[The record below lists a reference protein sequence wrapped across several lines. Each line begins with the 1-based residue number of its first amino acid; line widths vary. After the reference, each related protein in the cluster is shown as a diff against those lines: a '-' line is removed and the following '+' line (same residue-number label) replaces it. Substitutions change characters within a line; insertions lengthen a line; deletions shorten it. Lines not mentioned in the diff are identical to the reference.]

1 MKKRKSISKKTRFE
15 IFKRDSFTC
24 QYCGKKSPDTILNV
38 DHIKPVAEGGTNAT
52 TNLITSCF
60 ECNSGKWKV
69 QIGDHSVIEKQRAQL
84 EELQARREQIEMMME
99 WHDELSSITES
110 SIDFL
115 ATVWAKRAHPYSF
128 NENGR
133 TKLRRLLKKYRIDEI
148 ASAMESSAMAYIKY
162 NAEGGA
168 EKGSV
173 EFASN
178 KLEGICRVG
187 AQAIEKPHL
196 KDCYYVRGILRN
208 RCGVDWAAHSDCM
221 EWMESGIASGMDT
234 EQLRELAVHAETW
247 GEFRNG
253 IEQFMEI
260 H

>member
-1 MKKRKSISKKTRFE
+1 MNKRKPISKKTRFE

-38 DHIKPVAEGGTNAT
+38 DHITPVVEGGTNAM

-60 ECNSGKWKV
+60 ECNSGKGKV
-69 QIGDHSVIEKQRAQL
+69 QIGDHTVIEKQRVQL

-99 WHDELSSITES
+99 WHNELSSITEN

-115 ATVWAKRAHPYSF
+115 ETVWAKRAHPYSF

-148 ASAMESSAMAYIKY
+148 ASAIETSAGAYIKY
-162 NAEGGA
+162 NSEGEA
-168 EKGSV
+168 EKDSV
-173 EFASN
+173 EFASK

-208 RCGVDWAAHSDCM
+208 RCGVDWKAHTDCM
-221 EWMESGIASGMDT
+221 EWMESGISSGMDT
-234 EQLRELAVHAETW
+234 QQLRELAVRATTWAEFKN
-247 GEFRNG
+247 E
-253 IEQFMEI
+253 IERFIEI